1 MGEWNGHIL
10 VYRFSWKSGQIK
22 YLLFCPSYKKKGKRL
37 LLLHRDLLILLKSET
52 LSLPQSFLYPL
63 AYTLNYDMFEIGAGM
78 KGPYPSQKCHV
89 LQKLKMARSGQGWQ
103 RLKILLILPSA
114 QIRSRGS
121 SHQTFGATELGSP
134 IISTSRSL
142 MSIANMTPAC

>member
-1 MGEWNGHIL
+1 MGIFSFTDFLGNL
-10 VYRFSWKSGQIK
+10 DRLNASRFALYIRRKARG
-22 YLLFCPSYKKKGKRL
+22 YFSYTET
-37 LLLHRDLLILLKSET
+37 LLIFLKSET

-63 AYTLNYDMFEIGAGM
+63 VYTLNCDMFEIGAGM

-114 QIRSRGS
+114 KIRSRGS
-121 SHQTFGATELGSP
+121 SRQTFGSTELGSP

-142 MSIANMTPAC
+142 MSIANMALAC